1 MSDNQPLPAN
11 QTKPLLLL
19 MLTALSGELPANQA
33 SRLSSPT
40 YMENVVKD
48 LKRGGFLRSYYKDKL
63 RGYRLTAKAK
73 ALLLEAYPHRF
84 DFFLTGSSET
94 NQPKSEITRRLRLH
108 RMAESLVTMH
118 RAGVLIFRDEKPEVF
133 YPEGTGRAPLLRI
146 DAPAFYN
153 SREVKELGTEFVK
166 IRGARMVGVLLTRGN
181 AFVVYNTGSAN
192 CRWEYKSEM
201 RTKALM
207 KTVLCQQRLAGQYA
221 PNAVQGILLGED
233 MEMAYEL
240 LTGQENGQHN
250 YFVMDGNYDS
260 FHYIPNNHDG
270 EVILK
275 ILCDAGRSA
284 QLQGVLSQNLSPR
297 AAGSHIENDGFDG
310 NGDPVLFAYTL
321 DLPRIA
327 RFHQALQLQER
338 SGTMICFDFQ
348 AEALKRYCKAKVSF
362 ETISLQKYE
371 GRFHG

>member
-1 MSDNQPLPAN
+1 MSDSQPLPAN

-19 MLTALSGELPANQA
+19 LLTALSGEFPANQA
-33 SRLSSPT
+33 NRLSSPS
-40 YMENVVKD
+40 YMENVVKE
-48 LKRGGFLRSYYKDKL
+48 LKREGFLRTYYKDRL

-73 ALLLEAYPHRF
+73 ALLLAAYPDRLG
-84 DFFLTGSSET
+84 FFLTGNSET

-108 RMAESLVTMH
+108 RMAESLVTMQN
-118 RAGVLIFRDEKPEVF
+118 ADVLIFRDEKPEVF
-133 YPEGTGRAPLLRI
+133 YQEGTNPVPSLRV
-146 DAPAFYN
+146 DASAFYN

-166 IRGARMVGVLLTRGN
+166 IRGARMVGVLLT
-181 AFVVYNTGSAN
+181 AESVFVVYNTGSAK

-207 KTVLCQQRLAGQYA
+207 KTVLCQQRLAGQYT
-221 PNAVQGILLGED
+221 PDAVQGILLGES

-240 LTGQENGQHN
+240 LAGQEAGKRN
-250 YFVMDGNYDS
+250 YFVLDGNYDS

-275 ILCDAGRSA
+275 ILCDAGRA
-284 QLQGVLSQNLSPR
+284 AELQGVLSENLSPR
-297 AAGSHIENDGFDG
+297 RSGSHIENDGFDWDG
-310 NGDPVLFAYTL
+310 NPVLFAHTL

-338 SGTMICFDFQ
+338 SGKMICFDFQ
-348 AEALKRYCKAKVSF
+348 AEVLKRYCKAQVSF
-362 ETISLQKYE
+362 ETISLRKYE
-371 GRFHG
+371 GRFLN

>member
-1 MSDNQPLPAN
+1 MSNKQTLPAN

-19 MLTALSGELPANQA
+19 TLTALSGEFPANQA
-33 SRLSSPT
+33 DRLSSPT

-48 LKRGGFLRSYYKDKL
+48 LKREGLLRTYYKDRR

-73 ALLLEAYPHRF
+73 ALLLAAYPDRF
-84 DFFLTGSSET
+84 GFFLSGNSET

-108 RMAESLVTMH
+108 RIAESLVTMQG
-118 RAGVLIFRDEKPEVF
+118 AGVLIFRDEKQEVF
-133 YPEGTGRAPLLRI
+133 YPEGTERISPLRI

-166 IRGARMVGVLLTRGN
+166 IRGARMVGMLLTGSN
-181 AFVVYNTGSAN
+181 AFVVYNPGSAR

-221 PNAVQGILLGED
+221 PDAVQGILLGD
-233 MEMAYEL
+233 SMEMAYEL
-240 LTGQENGQHN
+240 LTGQEAGQRN
-250 YFVMDGNYDS
+250 YFVLDGNYDN

-275 ILCDAGRSA
+275 ILCDAGQSAELRS
-284 QLQGVLSQNLSPR
+284 VLSENLLPR
-297 AAGSHIENDGFDG
+297 AAGSHIENDGFDQQG
-310 NGDPVLFAYTL
+310 NPVLFAHTF

-327 RFHQALQLQER
+327 RFHHALQLQER
-338 SGTMICFDFQ
+338 SGTIICFDFQ
-348 AEALKRYCKAKVSF
+348 AEVLKRYCKAQVSF

-371 GRFHG
+371 GRFLK

>member
-1 MSDNQPLPAN
+1 MSDTQPLPIN
-11 QTKPLLLL
+11 QTKPRLLLL
-19 MLTALSGELPANQA
+19 LTALSGEFPANQTD
-33 SRLSSPT
+33 RLSSPS
-40 YMENVVKD
+40 YMENVVKE
-48 LKRGGFLRSYYKDKL
+48 LKRDRLLRACYKDRL

-73 ALLLEAYPHRF
+73 ALLLSLYPDRLS
-84 DFFLTGSSET
+84 FFLTGNSET

-108 RMAESLVTMH
+108 RMAECLVTMQK
-118 RAGVLIFRDEKPEVF
+118 AGILIFRDEKPEVF
-133 YPEGTGRAPLLRI
+133 YPEGTKRPSALRI

-166 IRGARMVGVLLTRGN
+166 IRGARMVGVLLTSGN
-181 AFVVYNTGSAN
+181 AFVVYNTGSAK

-221 PNAVQGILLGED
+221 PDAVQGILLGD
-233 MEMAYEL
+233 GMEMAYEL
-240 LTGQENGQHN
+240 LSGQEAGQRN
-250 YFVMDGNYDS
+250 YFILDGNYDS

-284 QLQGVLSQNLSPR
+284 ELRSVLSENLSPR
-297 AAGSHIENDGFDG
+297 TADSHIENDGFDRHG
-310 NGDPVLFAYTL
+310 NPVLFAHTL

-348 AEALKRYCKAKVSF
+348 AEVLKRYCKAQVSF
-362 ETISLQKYE
+362 EIINLQKYE

>member
-11 QTKPLLLL
+11 QTKPLLL

-73 ALLLEAYPHRF
+73 ALLLAAYPHRF

-108 RMAESLVTMH
+108 RMAECLVTMQK
-118 RAGVLIFRDEKPEVF
+118 AGILIFRDEKPEVF
-133 YPEGTGRAPLLRI
+133 YPEGTEHAPLIRI
-146 DAPAFYN
+146 DAPSFYN

-166 IRGARMVGVLLTRGN
+166 IRGARMVGVLLTTGN

-207 KTVLCQQRLAGQYA
+207 KTVLCQQRLAGQYV
-221 PNAVQGILLGED
+221 PDAVQGILLGNS

-240 LTGQENGQHN
+240 LSGQVSGQRN
-250 YFVMDGNYDS
+250 YFVLDGNYDS

-270 EVILK
+270 EVILQ
-275 ILCDAGRSA
+275 ILCNAERSA
-284 QLQGVLSQNLSPR
+284 ELYGVLSENLCPSN
-297 AAGSHIENDGFDG
+297 AGSHIENDGFDG
-310 NGDPVLFAYTL
+310 QGNPVLFAHTF

-348 AEALKRYCKAKVSF
+348 AEVLKRYCKARVSF

>member
-19 MLTALSGELPANQA
+19 FLTALSGEFPANQA
-33 SRLSSPT
+33 DRLSSPS

-48 LKRGGFLRSYYKDKL
+48 LKRDGLLRTYYKDRL

-73 ALLLEAYPHRF
+73 ALLLTAYPDRF
-84 DFFLTGSSET
+84 DFFLMGNSET

-118 RAGVLIFRDEKPEVF
+118 RAGVLIFRDEKRSVF
-133 YPEGTGRAPLLRI
+133 YPEGASPVPPLRI
-146 DAPAFYN
+146 DTPAFYN
-153 SREVKELGTEFVK
+153 SREVKELGAEFVK
-166 IRGARMVGVLLTRGN
+166 IRGARMVGVLLTTCN
-181 AFVVYNTGSAN
+181 AFVVYNTGSAK

-207 KTVLCQQRLAGQYA
+207 KTVLCQQRLSGQYA
-221 PNAVQGILLGED
+221 PDAVQGILLGD
-233 MEMAYEL
+233 GMEMAYEL
-240 LTGQENGQHN
+240 LTGQEAGRRN
-250 YFVMDGNYDS
+250 YFVLDGNYDS

-284 QLQGVLSQNLSPR
+284 ELRSVLSENLSPR
-297 AAGSHIENDGFDG
+297 TAGSHIENDGFDRHE
-310 NGDPVLFAYTL
+310 NPVLFAYTL

-327 RFHQALQLQER
+327 RFHQALQLQEQ

-348 AEALKRYCKAKVSF
+348 AEILKRYCKAQVSF
-362 ETISLQKYE
+362 EIINLQKYE
-371 GRFHG
+371 GRFLH

>member
-1 MSDNQPLPAN
+1 MSDKQALPQS

-19 MLTALSGELPANQA
+19 MLTALSGEFPANQTD
-33 SRLSSPT
+33 RLGSSS
-40 YMENVVKD
+40 YMENVVKE
-48 LKRGGFLRSYYKDKL
+48 LKREGLLRTYYKDRL

-73 ALLLEAYPHRF
+73 ALLLDAHPDRF
-84 DFFLTGSSET
+84 GFFLTGNSET

-108 RMAESLVTMH
+108 RMAESLITMQG
-118 RAGVLIFRDEKPEVF
+118 AGVSIFRDEKPEVF
-133 YPEGTGRAPLLRI
+133 YPEGAERPSSLRI
-146 DAPAFYN
+146 GAPAFYN

-166 IRGARMVGVLLTRGN
+166 VRGARMVGVLLTIGS
-181 AFVVYNTGSAN
+181 AFVVYNPGSVK

-221 PNAVQGILLGED
+221 PDAVQGLLLGD
-233 MEMAYEL
+233 GMETVYEL
-240 LTGQENGQHN
+240 LAGQDAGQRN
-250 YFVMDGNYDS
+250 YFILDGNYDS

-275 ILCDAGRSA
+275 ILCNERRVAELRS
-284 QLQGVLSQNLSPR
+284 VLSENLFPR
-297 AAGSHIENDGFDG
+297 KAGSHIENDGFDRQG
-310 NGDPVLFAYTL
+310 NPVLFAYTL

-338 SGTMICFDFQ
+338 SGTIICFDFQ
-348 AEALKRYCKAKVSF
+348 AEVLKRYCKAQVSF
-362 ETISLQKYE
+362 ETINLQKYE
-371 GRFHG
+371 GRFPH

>member
-1 MSDNQPLPAN
+1 MSDKQTLPAN

-19 MLTALSGELPANQA
+19 TLTALSGEFPSNQA
-33 SRLSSPT
+33 NRLGSPT

-48 LKRGGFLRSYYKDKL
+48 LKREGLLRTYYKDRL
-63 RGYRLTAKAK
+63 RGYRLKAKAK
-73 ALLLEAYPHRF
+73 ALLLAAYPDRF
-84 DFFLTGSSET
+84 SFFLTGNSET

-108 RMAESLVTMH
+108 RIAESLITMQG
-118 RAGVLIFRDEKPEVF
+118 AGVLIFRDEKPEVF
-133 YPEGTGRAPLLRI
+133 YPEGAKRTSPLRME
-146 DAPAFYN
+146 APAFYN

-166 IRGARMVGVLLTRGN
+166 IRGARMVGMLLTGSN
-181 AFVVYNTGSAN
+181 AFVVYNPGSAR

-221 PNAVQGILLGED
+221 PDAVQGIILGD
-233 MEMAYEL
+233 GMEMAYDL
-240 LTGQENGQHN
+240 LTGQEAGQRN
-250 YFVMDGNYDS
+250 YFVLDGNYDS

-275 ILCDAGRSA
+275 ILCDAGRAAELRS
-284 QLQGVLSQNLSPR
+284 VLSENLLPR
-297 AAGSHIENDGFDG
+297 TTGSHIENDGFDRQG
-310 NGDPVLFAYTL
+310 NPVLFAHTF

-327 RFHQALQLQER
+327 RFHHALRLQER
-338 SGTMICFDFQ
+338 SGTIICFDFQ
-348 AEALKRYCKAKVSF
+348 AEVLKRYCTAQVSF

-371 GRFHG
+371 GRFLT

>member
-1 MSDNQPLPAN
+1 MSDNRQLPSN

-19 MLTALSGELPANQA
+19 MLTALSGEFPANQA
-33 SRLSSPT
+33 DRLGSPA

-48 LKRGGFLRSYYKDKL
+48 LKREGLLRTYYKDRL

-73 ALLLEAYPHRF
+73 ALLLTDNSDRF
-84 DFFLTGSSET
+84 GFYLTGNSET

-108 RMAESLVTMH
+108 RMAESLVTMQG
-118 RAGVLIFRDEKPEVF
+118 AGVSIFRDEKPEVF
-133 YPEGTGRAPLLRI
+133 YPEGTECSTPLQLY
-146 DAPAFYN
+146 APAFYN

-166 IRGARMVGVLLTRGN
+166 VRGARMVGVMLTVGS
-181 AFVVYNTGSAN
+181 AFVVYNPGSVK

-207 KTVLCQQRLAGQYA
+207 KTVLCRQRLAGQYA
-221 PNAVQGILLGED
+221 PDAVQGLLLGNG

-240 LTGQENGQHN
+240 LAGQEAGQRN
-250 YFVMDGNYDS
+250 YFVLDGNYDS

-275 ILCDAGRSA
+275 ILCDAGRQEELRS
-284 QLQGVLSQNLSPR
+284 VLSENLLPR
-297 AAGSHIENDGFDG
+297 KAGSHIENDGFDRQG
-310 NGDPVLFAYTL
+310 SPVLFAHTL

-327 RFHQALQLQER
+327 RFHQALQLQEQ
-338 SGTMICFDFQ
+338 SGTIICFDFQ
-348 AEALKRYCKAKVSF
+348 SEVLKRYCTAQVSF

-371 GRFHG
+371 RRYFN

>member
-1 MSDNQPLPAN
+1 MSNKQTLPTN

-19 MLTALSGELPANQA
+19 TLTALSGEFPTNQA
-33 SRLSSPT
+33 DRLGSST

-48 LKRGGFLRSYYKDKL
+48 LKREGLLRTYYKDRL

-73 ALLLEAYPHRF
+73 ALLLAAYPDRF
-84 DFFLTGSSET
+84 DFFLMGNSET

-108 RMAESLVTMH
+108 RIAESLVTMQG
-118 RAGVLIFRDEKPEVF
+118 AGVLIFRDEKPEVF
-133 YPEGTGRAPLLRI
+133 YPESAQRISPLRI

-166 IRGARMVGVLLTRGN
+166 IRGARMVGVLLTGSN
-181 AFVVYNTGSAN
+181 AFAVYNPGSAR

-221 PNAVQGILLGED
+221 PDAVQGILLGGS

-240 LTGQENGQHN
+240 LTGQETGQRN
-250 YFVMDGNYDS
+250 YFVLDGNYDN

-275 ILCDAGRSA
+275 ILCDAERSA
-284 QLQGVLSQNLSPR
+284 ELQSVLSENLLPR
-297 AAGSHIENDGFDG
+297 TTGSHIENDGFDRQG
-310 NGDPVLFAYTL
+310 NPVLFAHTL

-327 RFHQALQLQER
+327 RFHHALQLQGR
-338 SGTMICFDFQ
+338 SGTIICFDFQ
-348 AEALKRYCKAKVSF
+348 AEVLKRYCKAQVSF
-362 ETISLQKYE
+362 ETISLKKYE
-371 GRFHG
+371 GRFLK